1 MDRRKS
7 YTVDCSSSKIKSLSW
22 NHAFEPFP
30 SRLPINIGPGLSY
43 NNICLSNFSA
53 VANYGSAFNTIS
65 HSRFLDVGA
74 YFELEYV
81 DSIIAVLNGKE
92 LEYGN
97 NLG

>member
-1 MDRRKS
+1 MGAP
-7 YTVDCSSSKIKSLSW
+7 Y
-22 NHAFEPFP
+22 
-30 SRLPINIGPGLSY
+30 
-43 NNICLSNFSA
+43 
-53 VANYGSAFNTIS
+53 NTIS

-97 NLG
+97 TLG